1 MASYVYLLY
10 TQISVVYSDWT
21 NQGEYT
27 LLVAFLIKEVFFAT
41 YICVWIVMRILI
53 PIALLPLIL
62 LVKIATSANSNYQQ
76 QKVQRR
82 FQRHLCERAVIHL
95 FSVTN
100 FVFKHDCPT
109 LQRASRCSAGDDD
122 EPVVVVPAHP
132 VPEQNQAEGTQS
144 RHQRLR

>member
-10 TQISVVYSDWT
+10 TQISIVYSDWT
-21 NQGEYT
+21 SMRDYT
-27 LLVAFLIKEVFFAT
+27 LLVAFLVKEVFFAT
-41 YICVWIVMRILI
+41 YICVWIVMRVFI
-53 PIALLPLIL
+53 PLALLPLIL

-82 FQRHLCERAVIHL
+82 SQRHLCDRAIILV

-100 FVFKHDCPT
+100 FVFKHDCPP

-122 EPVVVVPAHP
+122 EPVVAVPAHP
-132 VPEQNQAEGTQS
+132 VPKQNQAEGTQS